1 MKGSNRNA
9 GGKAGVRSEEERMER
24 KIDTEHW
31 ITVNRHSSVCIAAEG
46 KLLYVDPFELPAD
59 AAPAD
64 VIFLTHSH
72 FDHFSPQDIG
82 KICKPETLFVLPASM
97 AREAAQ
103 TTAGHRVAAVAPG
116 ERGEA
121 AGIPFEAVPAYN
133 PNKPF
138 HPRENNWVGYLLQVN
153 GLRVYIAGDTD
164 ATQEAAAV
172 RCDIAMLP
180 IGGKYTMDGPEAAA
194 LTDRIRPRVV
204 IPIHYGSV
212 AGSLQDFDRFAAKVD
227 PSVTV
232 RRVI

>member
-1 MKGSNRNA
+1 MN
-9 GGKAGVRSEEERMER
+9 GVFEYLNM
-24 KIDTEHW
+24 
-31 ITVNRHSSVCIAAEG
+31 ITVNQHSSVRLSASG
-46 KLLYVDPFELPAD
+46 KVLYVDPFELPAAPKD
-59 AAPAD
+59 AD
-64 VIFLTHSH
+64 FIFLTHSH
-72 FDHFSPQDIG
+72 FDHFSPKDIE
-82 KICKPETLFVLPASM
+82 KLCKPETVFVLPASM
-97 AREAAQ
+97 EAEAAQ
-103 TTAGHRVAAVAPG
+103 TTQGHRVAAVGPSDHVVIDDL
-116 ERGEA
+116 R
-121 AGIPFEAVPAYN
+121 FETIPAYN
-133 PNKPF
+133 PKKPF
-138 HPRENNWVGYLLQVN
+138 HPRENAWVGYLLQVN

-172 RCDIAMLP
+172 RCDVAMLP